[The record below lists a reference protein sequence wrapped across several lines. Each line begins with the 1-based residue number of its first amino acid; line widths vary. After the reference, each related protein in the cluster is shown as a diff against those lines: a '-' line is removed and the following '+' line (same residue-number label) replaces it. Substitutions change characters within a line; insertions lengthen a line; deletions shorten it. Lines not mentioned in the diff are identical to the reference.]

1 MYRKCPFCGANLDPG
16 EICDCKEKA
25 APDVEDPEAAQ
36 MKIITNNL
44 ADNKTKVKEQN
55 TWQ

>member
-1 MYRKCPFCGANLDPG
+1 MYRKCHFCGANLDPG
-16 EICDCKEKA
+16 EICDCREKA